1 MDMPKMTERERLAD
15 LEARQRKMA
24 EEVEKSRRTLRGKY
38 AALIPELAVE
48 NLTEREFRD
57 VLNAAIRCGGAAA
70 VTALRALP
78 EAALPTPAVTSDNP
92 KSSRRDGPATSMA

>member
-1 MDMPKMTERERLAD
+1 MPKMTTRERLAD

-24 EEVEKSRRTLRGKY
+24 EEVDKTRRELRGKY
-38 AALIPELAVE
+38 AALVPELAVE

-57 VLNAAIRCGGAAA
+57 LLAAAIRCGGAAA
-70 VTALRALP
+70 LAALRDLP
-78 EAALPTPAVTSDNP
+78 EAGASPASGSPANP